1 MSTPVGQADANFE
14 TEKTNCPERSKL
26 GSLSIKTPLL
36 DHEIPGSVYLAQQGQ
51 NPFGS
56 LLALYLV
63 ANDPISGVNVVLPG
77 RIDTDPATGQ
87 ITTTFDDNP
96 QLPFEALHL
105 ELKSGPRAPI
115 TAPSTCATYT
125 THSTFT
131 GWSGKVVQGESS
143 FSINQNCGGG
153 FNPKLSAGT
162 QNPLAGTTSPFS
174 LRLTREDGTE
184 ELGGLSLTLPPG
196 LSGYLKGIPYCPDAA
211 LTAVSGALGTGVGQE
226 ASPSCPAASQVGTVT
241 VGAGAG
247 VNPFYTSS
255 GRAYLAGPYKG
266 APLSLAVVAPAV
278 AGPFDLGSV
287 VVRNA
292 LRIDPVS
299 AQIIAVSDPLP
310 QILHG
315 IPLDLRDVRV
325 NLNRPDFT
333 LNPTSCEPMQI
344 GSSIASTTGATA
356 NPSSHFQ
363 VAGCDRLGFKP
374 KLSLKLSG
382 ATHRAAHPALRA
394 VLTMPRKGTSA
405 NISGAS
411 VLLPTTELLEE
422 CAYPHDLHSGPVH
435 GRRWRRRRLSEGL
448 GLRLRQGLDAA
459 ARPAPGG
466 AGLPARQ
473 WRRTGT
479 AGPRRLARR
488 PDPHRPGRLR
498 RRGPWPHPQSLP
510 DRTRCSGQQVRIED
524 GGR

>member
-1 MSTPVGQADANFE
+1 M
-14 TEKTNCPERSKL
+14 
-26 GSLSIKTPLL
+26 
-36 DHEIPGSVYLAQQGQ
+36 
-51 NPFGS
+51 
-56 LLALYLV
+56 LALYLV

-184 ELGGLSLTLPPG
+184 ELGRPQPHPSPRPLRLPEGHPLLPRRRPGRGLRRPRYRAWPG
-196 LSGYLKGIPYCPDAA
+196 S
-211 LTAVSGALGTGVGQE
+211 
-226 ASPSCPAASQVGTVT
+226 SPSCPAASQVGTVT

-292 LRIDPVS
+292 LRIDPAS
-299 AQIIAVSDPLP
+299 AQITAVSDPLP

-325 NLNRPDFT
+325 KLDRPDFT

-344 GSSIASTTGATA
+344 GSSIASTTGAIA

-411 VLLPTTELLEE
+411 VLLPTTELLENAHIRTICTRVQYTAE
-422 CAYPHDLHSGPVH
+422 GGGGAGCPKGSVYGYARAWTPLLDQPLEGPVYLRANGGERELPDLVASLGGQIHIDLVGYVDGVH
-435 GRRWRRRRLSEGL
+435 GRIRNRFLTAPDAPVSKFELRMEGGKKGL
-448 GLRLRQGLDAA
+448 LANETDICKAKPRALVSFGAHNGKTLRLAA
-459 ARPAPGG
+459 PVKGDCGG
-466 AGLPARQ
+466 EKRKRVQ
-473 WRRTGT
+473 R
-479 AGPRRLARR
+479 
-488 PDPHRPGRLR
+488 
-498 RRGPWPHPQSLP
+498 
-510 DRTRCSGQQVRIED
+510 
-524 GGR
+524 